1 MAYLVIS
8 VANFFYIFLHFC
20 TIKYSKIW
28 NMFCS
33 GRTQLGC
40 CSFFLNILWEGREM
54 ACFKMSFI
62 LHCTK
67 IKFPKPGFTVDHS
80 TLTFYVRWNVSVFLS
95 LYMAFDDCF
104 LMVLWFVL
112 LVIFIK
118 MFMTVNQCCLYCIV
132 EHHDDQI
139 LWSYCNVNYFS
150 SILGWGWITKPVT
163 R

>member
-1 MAYLVIS
+1 MNTGCVLDTILWSFMAYLVIS

-20 TIKYSKIW
+20 TIKYNKIW

-67 IKFPKPGFTVDHS
+67 IKFPKTGFTVDHS
-80 TLTFYVRWNVSVFLS
+80 ALTFYVRWNVSVFLS
-95 LYMAFDDCF
+95 LYMAFHDCF
-104 LMVLWFVL
+104 PMVLWFVL
-112 LVIFIK
+112 LVILIK
-118 MFMTVNQCCLYCIV
+118 NVYDSESVLSLLHRWASCSDFLI
-132 EHHDDQI
+132 I
-139 LWSYCNVNYFS
+139 L
-150 SILGWGWITKPVT
+150 
-163 R
+163 